1 MKPKSMKEK
10 LRGTMMNILRIKM
23 IDAGNLLKELDDAL
37 DKVVAKKEPESFL
50 RPSTLKIEEYQKS
63 IRQIQAQFI
72 DAPQFNE
79 TSAYPQFLSCGL
91 LQVRGKNGANMEF
104 LLPKVYPFPPKS
116 LYIEHEKDGQFLREM
131 LMRLLSSVPLVQ
143 LEVILI
149 DALSLGGIF
158 NLARRLLNKDNDFIY
173 QQRILTESK
182 EIEEA
187 LKHLYE
193 YLKVNLQE
201 KLAGFRDFVHYN
213 ENEKDPLPLKALF
226 LSGVDALS
234 QNALYYLE
242 KIMRFGSKNGVLSFV
257 NLESEKNNQSA
268 EDLKRYA
275 EFFKDRTSFECLK
288 YLSVEVIN
296 DQGIKSQHMKDF
308 ADKIKAYYKQ
318 KKEVKRELKDLQRDK
333 EFWTKSSQHE
343 VVVPVGWDINHKEV
357 CFEIGE
363 VQNHTLICGRS
374 GSGKSNFLHVL
385 IQNLAFY
392 YDPDE
397 VQLFLLDYK
406 EGVEFNAYTDPNILE
421 HARLVSVAS
430 SVGFG
435 VSFLSWL
442 CDEIKKRSELFKQ
455 FNVKDLSDYRKHEK
469 MPRLIVVI
477 DEFQVL
483 FSDNSTKGKEG
494 VERSLNTLLKK
505 GRSYGV
511 HLVLATQT
519 MRGGEIDSS
528 IKAQIANRIALPM
541 DADDSTK
548 ILDDDVACEL
558 VRPEGIFNNN
568 GGHKKYHTKMSI
580 PKAPDDFKS
589 FLTKIHAE
597 FNQRNLAPIDRKI
610 YNGET
615 PLKMP
620 NTLKANEMR
629 LYLGKKVDYEQKD
642 LIVEFEN
649 NELHLLVVSQDLNA
663 RIALMKLLFQNIKSA
678 NKELVFYN
686 KEKRLIRSFDVQK
699 EYGIT
704 PIENALNALDA
715 TTNRPNSALVI
726 DNLNEAKELHDKV
739 GAEKLRSFLEKAT
752 DNEQYCVIF
761 AHDYKQIKT
770 NYHLDKLKELLNHH
784 FKQCLA
790 FRCNGENLNALQS
803 GLPSPSEH
811 NALFIELSKD
821 SRTEFRPFSLQ
832 D

>member
-1 MKPKSMKEK
+1 
-10 LRGTMMNILRIKM
+10 M

-50 RPSTLKIEEYQKS
+50 KPSTLKIEEYQKS
-63 IRQIQAQFI
+63 IRQIQAQFT

-79 TSAYPQFLSCGL
+79 EGAYPQFLSCGL
-91 LQVRGKNGANMEF
+91 LHVRGKNGANMEF
-104 LLPKVYPFPPKS
+104 LLPKVYSFSPKS

-131 LMRLLSSVPLVQ
+131 LMRLLSSAPLVQ
-143 LEVILI
+143 LEVILV

-158 NLARRLLNKDNDFIY
+158 NLARRLLDKDNDFIY
-173 QQRILTESK
+173 QKRILTESK
-182 EIEEA
+182 EIKEA

-213 ENEKDPLPLKALF
+213 EEATDRLPLKALF

-234 QNALYYLE
+234 KDAFYYLE

-257 NLESEKNNQSA
+257 NLESEKNNKSA
-268 EDLKRYA
+268 EDLKKHA
-275 EFFKDRTSFECLK
+275 EFFKDTTSFERFK

-296 DQGIKSQHMKDF
+296 DQGIKSQHMQDF

-318 KKEVKRELKDLQRDK
+318 KKEVKRELKDLQKDK
-333 EFWTKSSQHE
+333 EFWTKSSQYE
-343 VVVPVGWDINHKEV
+343 VSVPVGWDINHKEV
-357 CFEIGE
+357 CFEIGNE
-363 VQNHTLICGRS
+363 QNHTLICDHS

-392 YDPDE
+392 YAPNE

-406 EGVEFNAYTDPNILE
+406 EGVEFNAYVADTPLE

-430 SVGFG
+430 SISYGIT
-435 VSFLSWL
+435 FLKWL
-442 CDEIKKRSELFKQ
+442 CDEMQKRAELFKR
-455 FNVKDLSDYRKHEK
+455 FNVKDLNDYRKHEK

-483 FSDNSTKGKEG
+483 FSDKKRKGE
-494 VERSLNTLLKK
+494 VEWYLNALLKK

-519 MRGGEIDSS
+519 MRGPDIDSS
-528 IKAQIANRIALPM
+528 FKAQIANRIALPM
-541 DADDSTK
+541 DAEDSSSVLGDDA
-548 ILDDDVACEL
+548 ACEL

-568 GGHKKYHTKMSI
+568 GGNRKYHTKMSI

-629 LYLGKKVDYEQKD
+629 LHLGKKVDYEQKD
-642 LIVEFEN
+642 LIVEFES
-649 NELHLLVVSQDLNA
+649 NESHLLVVSQDLNA

-678 NKELVFYN
+678 NKELVFCN
-686 KEKRLIRSFDVQK
+686 KEKRLIRSFDAQK

-704 PIENALNALDA
+704 PVENILSVLDTA
-715 TTNRPNSALVI
+715 MNPNSALVI

-739 GAEKLRSFLEKAT
+739 GAEKLKSFLEKAT
-752 DNEQYCVIF
+752 DNEQYCIIF
-761 AHDYKQIKT
+761 VHDFKQIKT
-770 NYHLDKLKELLNHH
+770 NYHFDKLRELLSNH
-784 FKQCLA
+784 FKQRLA

-803 GLPSPSEH
+803 GLSSPSKL
-811 NALFIELSKD
+811 NALFVELSKD

>member
-1 MKPKSMKEK
+1 
-10 LRGTMMNILRIKM
+10 M

-50 RPSTLKIEEYQKS
+50 RPLTLKIEDYQKS
-63 IRQIQAQFI
+63 IRQIQAQFT

-79 TSAYPQFLSCGL
+79 TTTYPKFLSCGL
-91 LQVRGKNGANMEF
+91 LHVKGKNGANMEF

-131 LMRLLSSVPLVQ
+131 LMRLLSSTPLVQ
-143 LEVILI
+143 LEIVLV

-158 NLARRLLNKDNDFIY
+158 NLARRLLDKDNDFIY

-201 KLAGFRDFVHYN
+201 KLAGFRDFAHYN
-213 ENEKDPLPLKALF
+213 EEKEDRLPLKALF

-234 QNALYYLE
+234 KDVLYYLE

-268 EDLKRYA
+268 EDLKKHA
-275 EFFKDRTSFECLK
+275 ESFKDTTSFERFK

-296 DQGIKSQHMKDF
+296 DHGIQSQHMQDF
-308 ADKIKAYYKQ
+308 ADKIKAYYE
-318 KKEVKRELKDLQRDK
+318 KKKVVKSELKALQKDEK
-333 EFWTKSSQHE
+333 FWTESSQYE

-357 CFEIGE
+357 CFKIGKE
-363 VQNHTLICGRS
+363 QNHTLICDHS

-392 YDPDE
+392 YAPNE

-406 EGVEFNAYTDPNILE
+406 ERVEFNAYTDPVLE

-430 SVGFG
+430 SVGYG
-435 VSFLSWL
+435 MSFLSWL
-442 CDEIKKRSELFKQ
+442 CKEMQERAELFKQ
-455 FNVKDLSDYRKHEK
+455 FNVKDLSDYRKHGE

-483 FSDNSTKGKEG
+483 FSDNKSTKAVEG
-494 VERSLNTLLKK
+494 HLNTLLKK

-511 HLVLATQT
+511 HLVLVTQT
-519 MRGGEIDSS
+519 MRGTDINPSF
-528 IKAQIANRIALPM
+528 KAQIANRIALPM
-541 DADDSTK
+541 DAEDSSSVLGDDA
-548 ILDDDVACEL
+548 ACEL

-568 GGHKKYHTKMSI
+568 GGNRKYHTKMSI

-589 FLTKIHAE
+589 FLTRIHNE

-615 PLKMP
+615 ALKMP

-629 LYLGKKVDYEQKD
+629 LHLGKKVDYEQKD

-649 NELHLLVVSQDLNA
+649 NESHLLVVSQDLNA
-663 RIALMKLLFQNIKSA
+663 RIALMKLLFQNVKSA
-678 NKELVFYN
+678 NKELVFCN
-686 KEKRLIRSFDVQK
+686 KEKRLIRFFDVQK

-704 PIENALNALDA
+704 PVENILSVLDTA
-715 TTNRPNSALVI
+715 MNPNSTLVI
-726 DNLNEAKELHDKV
+726 DNLNEAKEWHDKV
-739 GAEKLRSFLEKAT
+739 GAEKLKSFLEKAT

-770 NYHLDKLKELLNHH
+770 NYHFDKLRELLSNH

-790 FRCNGENLNALQS
+790 FRCNGDNLNAIKS
-803 GLPSPSEH
+803 DLPPPSKP
-811 NALFIELSKD
+811 NALLIALSKD
-821 SRTEFRPFSLQ
+821 SHTEFRPFSL
-832 D
+832 

>member
-1 MKPKSMKEK
+1 
-10 LRGTMMNILRIKM
+10 M
-23 IDAGNLLKELDDAL
+23 IDVNGLLKELDDAL
-37 DKVVAKKEPESFL
+37 DKVITQKEPESFL
-50 RPSTLKIEEYQKS
+50 KPIVSPIEDYQKS
-63 IRQIQAQFI
+63 VRQIQAQFT

-79 TSAYPQFLSCGL
+79 TTTYPKFLSCGL
-91 LQVRGKNGANMEF
+91 LEIKGKNGANMEF

-131 LMRLLSSVPLVQ
+131 LMRLLSSAPLVQ
-143 LEVILI
+143 LEVILV

-201 KLAGFRDFVHYN
+201 KLAGFRDFAHYN

-308 ADKIKAYYKQ
+308 ADKIKAYYE
-318 KKEVKRELKDLQRDK
+318 KKKVVKSELKALQKDE
-333 EFWTKSSQHE
+333 EFWTKSSQSK
-343 VVVPVGWDINHKEV
+343 VSVPVGWDINHKEV

-363 VQNHTLICGRS
+363 AQNHTLICGRS

-392 YDPDE
+392 YAPDE

-406 EGVEFNAYTDPNILE
+406 EGVEFNAYTDPILE

-430 SVGFG
+430 SVCFG
-435 VSFLSWL
+435 MSFLSWL
-442 CDEIKKRSELFKQ
+442 CDEIKKRAELFKQ
-455 FNVKDLSDYRKHEK
+455 FKVKDLSDYRKHEK

-483 FSDNSTKGKEG
+483 FSDNSTKGKES

-541 DADDSTK
+541 DADDSNS
-548 ILDDDVACEL
+548 ILSDDVACEL

-568 GGHKKYHTKMSI
+568 GGHQKFHTKMSI

-597 FNQRNLAPIDRKI
+597 FNQRNLAPIERKI

-615 PLKMP
+615 ALKMP

-629 LYLGKKVDYEQKD
+629 LHLGKEADYEQKD
-642 LIVEFEN
+642 LIVGFESS
-649 NELHLLVVSQDLNA
+649 ESHLLVVSQDLSA
-663 RIALMKLLFQNIKSA
+663 RIALMKLFAQNFKTA
-678 NKELVFYN
+678 NKELLFYN
-686 KEKRLIRSFDVQK
+686 AEKRLVRELDELK
-699 EYGIT
+699 KHHIT
-704 PIENALNALDA
+704 PMQGPLGSVLDTA
-715 TTNRPNSALVI
+715 MNPNSALVI
-726 DNLNEAKELHDKV
+726 DNLNEAKELHDKIGV
-739 GAEKLRSFLEKAT
+739 EKLKSFLEKAI
-752 DNEQYCVIF
+752 DNEQYCIIF

-770 NYHLDKLKELLNHH
+770 NYHFDKLRELLNNH

-790 FRCNGENLNALQS
+790 FKCNEENLNALKS
-803 GLPSPSEH
+803 NLPPPSVLNNL
-811 NALFIELSKD
+811 NALFVELSKD
-821 SRTEFRPFSLQ
+821 SVTEFRSSSL
-832 D
+832 

>member
-1 MKPKSMKEK
+1 M
-10 LRGTMMNILRIKM
+10 T
-23 IDAGNLLKELDDAL
+23 DAGNLLKELDDAL

-50 RPSTLKIEEYQKS
+50 KPSTLKIEEYQKN
-63 IRQIQAQFI
+63 IRQVQAQFT
-72 DAPQFNE
+72 DALKFNE
-79 TSAYPQFLSCGL
+79 TTTYPKFLSCGL
-91 LQVRGKNGANMEF
+91 LHVRGKNGANMEF
-104 LLPKVYPFPPKS
+104 LLPKIYPFPPKS

-131 LMRLLSSVPLVQ
+131 LMRLLSSAPLVQ
-143 LEVILI
+143 LEVVLV

-158 NLARRLLNKDNDFIY
+158 NLARRLLDKNNDFIY

-201 KLAGFRDFVHYN
+201 KLAGYRDFAHYN
-213 ENEKDPLPLKALF
+213 EDATDPLPLKALF

-275 EFFKDRTSFECLK
+275 EFFRDTTSFERLK

-296 DQGIKSQHMKDF
+296 DQGIKSQHMQDF
-308 ADKIKAYYKQ
+308 ADKIKAYYE
-318 KKEVKRELKDLQRDK
+318 KKKAVKRELKDLQKDK
-333 EFWTKSSQHE
+333 EFWTKSSQYE
-343 VVVPVGWDINHKEV
+343 VSVPVGWDINHKEV
-357 CFEIGE
+357 CFEIGKE
-363 VQNHTLICGRS
+363 QNHTLICDHS

-392 YDPDE
+392 YAPDE

-406 EGVEFNAYTDPNILE
+406 EGVEFNAYTDPILE

-430 SVGFG
+430 SVLYGIT
-435 VSFLSWL
+435 FLKWL
-442 CDEIKKRSELFKQ
+442 CDEMTKRSELFKQ
-455 FNVKDLSDYRKHEK
+455 FKVKDLSDYRKHDK
-469 MPRLIVVI
+469 MPRLIVVV

-483 FSDNSTKGKEG
+483 FSDNKSTKAVEG
-494 VERSLNTLLKK
+494 HLNTLLKK

-511 HLVLATQT
+511 HLILATQT
-519 MRGGEIDSS
+519 MRGGEIDSI

-541 DADDSTK
+541 DADDSAK
-548 ILDDDVACEL
+548 ILDDDVACEIQK
-558 VRPEGIFNNN
+558 PEAIFNNN
-568 GGHKKYHTKMSI
+568 GGHQKYHTKMSI
-580 PKAPDDFKS
+580 PKAPDDFTAFIK
-589 FLTKIHAE
+589 KIHEE
-597 FNQRNLAPIDRKI
+597 FNQRNLTPIDRKI

-615 PLKMP
+615 ALKMP
-620 NTLKANEMR
+620 NILKANEMR
-629 LYLGKKVDYEQKD
+629 LHLGKKVDYEQKD

-649 NELHLLVVSQDLNA
+649 NESHLLVVSQDLNA

-678 NKELVFYN
+678 NKELVFCN
-686 KEKRLIRSFDVQK
+686 KEKRLIRSFDAQK

-726 DNLNEAKELHDKV
+726 DNLNEAKEWHDKV

-761 AHDYKQIKT
+761 AHDYRQIKT

-803 GLPSPSEH
+803 GLPSPSEL

-821 SRTEFRPFSLQ
+821 SVTEFRPFSL
-832 D
+832 

>member
-1 MKPKSMKEK
+1 
-10 LRGTMMNILRIKM
+10 M

-50 RPSTLKIEEYQKS
+50 KPSTLKIEEYQKS
-63 IRQIQAQFI
+63 IRQIQVQFT

-79 TSAYPQFLSCGL
+79 TTTYPQFLSCGL
-91 LQVRGKNGANMEF
+91 LEIKGKNGANMEF

-143 LEVILI
+143 LEVVLV

-158 NLARRLLNKDNDFIY
+158 NLARRLLDKNNDFIY

-201 KLAGFRDFVHYN
+201 KLAGYKDFAHYN

-275 EFFKDRTSFECLK
+275 EFFKDRTSFERLK

-296 DQGIKSQHMKDF
+296 DQGIKSQRMQDF
-308 ADKIKAYYKQ
+308 ADKIKAYYE
-318 KKEVKRELKDLQRDK
+318 KKKAVKRELKDLQRDK
-333 EFWTKSSQHE
+333 EFWTESSQYE
-343 VVVPVGWDINHKEV
+343 VSVPVGWDINHKEV
-357 CFEIGE
+357 CFEIGNA
-363 VQNHTLICGRS
+363 QNHTLICDHS

-392 YDPDE
+392 YVPNE

-406 EGVEFNAYTDPNILE
+406 EGVEFNAYTDPILE

-455 FNVKDLSDYRKHEK
+455 FKVKDLSDYRKHEK

-483 FSDNSTKGKEG
+483 FSGNSTKEKES
-494 VERSLNTLLKK
+494 VDQSLSTLLKK

-528 IKAQIANRIALPM
+528 FKAQIANRIALPM
-541 DADDSTK
+541 DADDSAK
-548 ILDDDVACEL
+548 ILDDDAACEL

-568 GGHKKYHTKMSI
+568 GGHQKYHTKMSI

-597 FNQRNLAPIDRKI
+597 FNQRNLTPIDRKI

-615 PLKMP
+615 ALKIP

-629 LYLGKKVDYEQKD
+629 LHLGKTVDYEQKD
-642 LIVEFEN
+642 LIVEFES
-649 NELHLLVVSQDLNA
+649 NESHLLVVSQDLNA

-678 NKELVFYN
+678 NKELVFCN
-686 KEKRLIRSFDVQK
+686 KEKRLIRSFDAQK

-704 PIENALNALDA
+704 PVENILSVLDTA
-715 TTNRPNSALVI
+715 MNPNSVLMI
-726 DNLNEAKELHDKV
+726 DNLNEAKELHDKIGV
-739 GAEKLRSFLEKAT
+739 EKLRSFLEKAT
-752 DNEQYCVIF
+752 DNEQYCIIF
-761 AHDYKQIKT
+761 AHDYRQIKT
-770 NYHLDKLKELLNHH
+770 NYHFDKLKDLLNNH

-803 GLPSPSEH
+803 GLSSPSNF
-811 NALFIELSKD
+811 NALLIELSKD

-832 D
+832 C

>member
-1 MKPKSMKEK
+1 
-10 LRGTMMNILRIKM
+10 M

-37 DKVVAKKEPESFL
+37 DKVVPKKEPKSFL
-50 RPSTLKIEEYQKS
+50 KPIVSQIEDHQKS
-63 IRQIQAQFI
+63 IRQIQVQFT

-79 TSAYPQFLSCGL
+79 TKDYPHFLSCGL
-91 LQVRGKNGANMEF
+91 LEIKGKNGANVDF
-104 LLPKVYPFPPKS
+104 CLPKVYPFPPKS

-131 LMRLLSSVPLVQ
+131 LMRLLSSAPLVQ
-143 LEVILI
+143 LEVILV

-158 NLARRLLNKDNDFIY
+158 NLARRLLDKNNDFIY

-201 KLAGFRDFVHYN
+201 KLAGFRDFAHYN
-213 ENEKDPLPLKALF
+213 EEKEDRLPLKALF

-257 NLESEKNNQSA
+257 NLESEKNNKSA

-275 EFFKDRTSFECLK
+275 EFFKDTTSFERLK
-288 YLSVEVIN
+288 YLNVEVIN
-296 DQGIKSQHMKDF
+296 DQGIKSQHMQDF

-318 KKEVKRELKDLQRDK
+318 KKEVKRELKDLQKDEK
-333 EFWTKSSQHE
+333 FWTESSQYE
-343 VVVPVGWDINHKEV
+343 VSVPVGWDINHKEV
-357 CFEIGE
+357 CFEIGNA
-363 VQNHTLICGRS
+363 QNHTLICGRS

-392 YDPDE
+392 YAPNE
-397 VQLFLLDYK
+397 IQLFLLDYK
-406 EGVEFNAYTDPNILE
+406 EGVEFNAYTDPILE

-430 SVGFG
+430 SVGYG
-435 VSFLSWL
+435 MSFLSWL
-442 CDEIKKRSELFKQ
+442 CKEMQKRAELFKQ
-455 FNVKDLSDYRKHEK
+455 FKVKDLSDYRKHEK
-469 MPRLIVVI
+469 MARLIVVV

-483 FSDNSTKGKEG
+483 FSDKSKGS

-519 MRGGEIDSS
+519 MRGTDINPSF
-528 IKAQIANRIALPM
+528 KAQIANRIVLPM
-541 DADDSTK
+541 DAEDSSSVLGDDA
-548 ILDDDVACEL
+548 ACEL

-568 GGHKKYHTKMSI
+568 GGHQKYHTKMSI

-589 FLTKIHAE
+589 FLTKIHTE
-597 FNQRNLAPIDRKI
+597 FNQRNLAPIERKI

-615 PLKMP
+615 ALKMP

-629 LYLGKKVDYEQKD
+629 LHLGKEADYEQKD
-642 LIVEFEN
+642 LIVGFES
-649 NELHLLVVSQDLNA
+649 NESHLLVVSQDLNA

-678 NKELVFYN
+678 NKELVFCN

-704 PIENALNALDA
+704 PVENILSVLD
-715 TTNRPNSALVI
+715 TVMNPNSVLMV
-726 DNLNEAKELHDKV
+726 DNLNEAKELHDKIGV
-739 GAEKLRSFLEKAT
+739 EKLRSFLEKAT
-752 DNEQYCVIF
+752 DNEQYCIIF
-761 AHDYKQIKT
+761 AHDYKQIKN
-770 NYHLDKLKELLNHH
+770 NYHLDKLRELLNNH

-790 FRCNGENLNALQS
+790 FRCNEENLNAIKNN
-803 GLPSPSEH
+803 LPPPSALNNL
-811 NALFIELSKD
+811 NALLIELSKD
-821 SRTEFRPFSLQ
+821 SHTEFRPFGL
-832 D
+832 

>member
-1 MKPKSMKEK
+1 
-10 LRGTMMNILRIKM
+10 MMNILRIKM
-23 IDAGNLLKELDDAL
+23 IDVNGLLKELDDAL

-50 RPSTLKIEEYQKS
+50 KPIVSQIEDYQKS
-63 IRQIQAQFI
+63 IRQVQAQFT

-79 TSAYPQFLSCGL
+79 TTTYPQFLSCGL
-91 LQVRGKNGANMEF
+91 LHVSGKNGANMEF

-131 LMRLLSSVPLVQ
+131 LMRLLSSAPLVQ

-158 NLARRLLNKDNDFIY
+158 NLARRLLDKDNDFIY

-201 KLAGFRDFVHYN
+201 KLAGFRDFAHYN
-213 ENEKDPLPLKALF
+213 ENATDPLPLKALF

-234 QNALYYLE
+234 KDALYYLE
-242 KIMRFGSKNGVLSFV
+242 KIMRFGSKNGVLSFI
-257 NLESEKNNQSA
+257 NLESEKNNKSA
-268 EDLKRYA
+268 EDLKKHA
-275 EFFKDRTSFECLK
+275 EFFRDNKSFERLK
-288 YLSVEVIN
+288 YLNVEVIN

-308 ADKIKAYYKQ
+308 ADKIKAYYE
-318 KKEVKRELKDLQRDK
+318 KKKVVKRELKDLQRDK
-333 EFWTKSSQHE
+333 EFWTKSSQYE
-343 VVVPVGWDINHKEV
+343 VSVPVGWDINHKEV
-357 CFEIGE
+357 CFEIGNA
-363 VQNHTLICGRS
+363 QNHTLICGCS

-392 YDPDE
+392 YAPDE

-406 EGVEFNAYTDPNILE
+406 EGVEFNAYVADTPLE

-442 CDEIKKRSELFKQ
+442 CGEMEKRSNLFKQ
-455 FNVKDLSDYRKHEK
+455 FKVKDLSDYRKHDE

-483 FSDNSTKGKEG
+483 FSDNSTKGKG
-494 VERSLNTLLKK
+494 SVDQSLNTLLKK

-519 MRGGEIDSS
+519 MRGTDINPSF
-528 IKAQIANRIALPM
+528 KAQIANRIALPM
-541 DADDSTK
+541 DAEDSDS
-548 ILDDDVACEL
+548 ILGDDVACEL

-568 GGHKKYHTKMSI
+568 GGHQKYHTKMSI
-580 PKAPDDFKS
+580 PKAPDDFTAFIK
-589 FLTKIHAE
+589 KIHGE
-597 FNQRNLAPIDRKI
+597 FNQRNLAPIEHKI

-620 NTLKANEMR
+620 NILKANEMR
-629 LYLGKKVDYEQKD
+629 LHLGKTVDYEQKD
-642 LIVEFEN
+642 LIVEFES
-649 NELHLLVVSQDLNA
+649 NESHLLVVSQDLNA
-663 RIALMKLLFQNIKSA
+663 RIALMKLFAQNFKTA
-678 NKELVFYN
+678 NKELLFYN
-686 KEKRLIRSFDVQK
+686 AEKRLVRELDELK
-699 EYGIT
+699 KHHIT
-704 PIENALNALDA
+704 PMQSPLGSVLDTA
-715 TTNRPNSALVI
+715 MNPNSVLVI

-739 GAEKLRSFLEKAT
+739 GAEKLKSFLEKAI

-761 AHDYKQIKT
+761 AHDFRQIKT
-770 NYHLDKLKELLNHH
+770 NYHFDKLKELLNNH
-784 FKQCLA
+784 FKQCLT
-790 FRCNGENLNALQS
+790 FRCNEENLNAIKNN
-803 GLPSPSEH
+803 LPPPSALNNL
-811 NALFIELSKD
+811 NALLIELSKD
-821 SRTEFRPFSLQ
+821 SRTEFRPFSL
-832 D
+832 

>member
-1 MKPKSMKEK
+1 
-10 LRGTMMNILRIKM
+10 M
-23 IDAGNLLKELDDAL
+23 IDVNILLKELDDAL

-50 RPSTLKIEEYQKS
+50 KPIVSPIEDYQKS
-63 IRQIQAQFI
+63 VRQIQAQFT
-72 DAPQFNE
+72 DAPKFNE
-79 TSAYPQFLSCGL
+79 TSAYPKFLSCGL
-91 LQVRGKNGANMEF
+91 LEIKGKNGANMEF

-131 LMRLLSSVPLVQ
+131 LMRSLSSAPLVQ
-143 LEVILI
+143 LEVILV

-158 NLARRLLNKDNDFIY
+158 NLARRLLDKDNDFIY
-173 QQRILTESK
+173 QKRILTESK

-201 KLAGFRDFVHYN
+201 KLAGFRDFAHYN
-213 ENEKDPLPLKALF
+213 ENATDPLPLKALF

-257 NLESEKNNQSA
+257 NLESEKNNKSA
-268 EDLKRYA
+268 EDLKKHA

-308 ADKIKAYYKQ
+308 ADKIKAYYE
-318 KKEVKRELKDLQRDK
+318 KKKVVKSELKALQKDEK
-333 EFWTKSSQHE
+333 FWTESSQHE
-343 VVVPVGWDINHKEV
+343 VSVPVGWDINHKKV
-357 CFEIGE
+357 CFEIGNA
-363 VQNHTLICGRS
+363 QNHTLICDHS

-392 YDPDE
+392 YAPDE

-406 EGVEFNAYTDPNILE
+406 EGVEFNAYTDPILE

-435 VSFLSWL
+435 MSFLRWL
-442 CDEIKKRSELFKQ
+442 CKEMQERANLFKQ
-455 FNVKDLSDYRKHEK
+455 FKVKDLSDYRKHEK
-469 MPRLIVVI
+469 MPRLIVVV

-483 FSDNSTKGKEG
+483 FGDNKSTKAVEG
-494 VERSLNTLLKK
+494 HLNTLLKK

-519 MRGGEIDSS
+519 MRGGEINPSF
-528 IKAQIANRIALPM
+528 KAQIANRIALPM
-541 DADDSTK
+541 DAEDSSSVLGDDA
-548 ILDDDVACEL
+548 ACEL

-568 GGHKKYHTKMSI
+568 GGNRKYHTKMSI

-615 PLKMP
+615 ALKMP

-629 LYLGKKVDYEQKD
+629 LHLGKTVDYEQKD
-642 LIVEFEN
+642 LIVEFES
-649 NELHLLVVSQDLNA
+649 NESHLLVVSQDLNA

-678 NKELVFYN
+678 NKELVFCN

-704 PIENALNALDA
+704 PVENILSVLDTA
-715 TTNRPNSALVI
+715 MNPNSALVI

-739 GAEKLRSFLEKAT
+739 GAEKLKSFLEKAT
-752 DNEQYCVIF
+752 DNEQYCIIF
-761 AHDYKQIKT
+761 AHDFKQIQA
-770 NYHLDKLKELLNHH
+770 NYNLDKLKELLNNH

-790 FRCNGENLNALQS
+790 FRCNGENLNAIKNN
-803 GLPSPSEH
+803 LPPPSTL
-811 NALFIELSKD
+811 NNLNVLLIELSKD
-821 SRTEFRPFSLQ
+821 NHTEFRPFSL
-832 D
+832 

>member
-1 MKPKSMKEK
+1 MKEK
-10 LRGTMMNILRIKM
+10 PRGAMMNILRIKM

-50 RPSTLKIEEYQKS
+50 KPIISQIEDYQKS
-63 IRQIQAQFI
+63 VRQVQAQFT
-72 DAPQFNE
+72 DAPKFNE
-79 TSAYPQFLSCGL
+79 EGAYPQFLSCGL
-91 LQVRGKNGANMEF
+91 LEIKGKNGANMEF

-131 LMRLLSSVPLVQ
+131 LMRLLSSAPLVQ
-143 LEVILI
+143 LEIVLV

-158 NLARRLLNKDNDFIY
+158 NLARRLLDKDNDFIY
-173 QQRILTESK
+173 QKRILTESK

-201 KLAGFRDFVHYN
+201 KLAGYKDFVHYN
-213 ENEKDPLPLKALF
+213 EDATDRLPLKALF

-234 QNALYYLE
+234 QNALYYFE

-257 NLESEKNNQSA
+257 NLESEKNNKSA

-275 EFFKDRTSFECLK
+275 EFFRDNKSFERFK
-288 YLSVEVIN
+288 YLNVEIVN
-296 DQGIKSQHMKDF
+296 DHGIQSQHMQDF

-333 EFWTKSSQHE
+333 EFWTESSQYE
-343 VVVPVGWDINHKEV
+343 VSVPVGWDINHKEV
-357 CFEIGE
+357 CFEIGNE
-363 VQNHTLICGRS
+363 QNHTLICGRS

-392 YDPDE
+392 YAPDE

-406 EGVEFNAYTDPNILE
+406 EGVEFNAYTDPILE

-435 VSFLSWL
+435 MSFLSWL
-442 CDEIKKRSELFKQ
+442 CKEMQKRAELFKQ
-455 FNVKDLSDYRKHEK
+455 FNVKDLSDYRKHGE
-469 MPRLIVVI
+469 MPRLIVVV

-483 FSDNSTKGKEG
+483 FSDNKSTKAVEG
-494 VERSLNTLLKK
+494 HLNTLLKK

-528 IKAQIANRIALPM
+528 FKAQIANRIALPM
-541 DADDSTK
+541 DAEDSSSVLGDDA
-548 ILDDDVACEL
+548 ACEIQK
-558 VRPEGIFNNN
+558 PKAIFNNN
-568 GGHKKYHTKMSI
+568 GGHQKYHTKMSI

-629 LYLGKKVDYEQKD
+629 LHLGKKVDYEQKD
-642 LIVEFEN
+642 LIVEFES
-649 NELHLLVVSQDLNA
+649 NESHLLVVSQDLNA
-663 RIALMKLLFQNIKSA
+663 RIALMKA
-678 NKELVFYN
+678 NKELLFYN
-686 KEKRLIRSFDVQK
+686 AEKRLVRELDELK
-699 EYGIT
+699 KHHIT
-704 PIENALNALDA
+704 PMQGPLGSVLDTA
-715 TTNRPNSALVI
+715 ISPNSVLMV
-726 DNLNEAKELHDKV
+726 DNLNEAKELHDKIGV
-739 GAEKLRSFLEKAT
+739 EKLRSFLEKAT

-761 AHDYKQIKT
+761 AHDFRQIKS
-770 NYHLDKLKELLNHH
+770 NYHFDKLKELLNNH
-784 FKQCLA
+784 FRQRLA
-790 FRCNGENLNALQS
+790 FKCNGENLSALKSEQKLHELNARLI
-803 GLPSPSEH
+803 
-811 NALFIELSKD
+811 NTSKD
-821 SRTEFRPFSLQ
+821 SYTEFRPFSL
-832 D
+832 

>member
-1 MKPKSMKEK
+1 
-10 LRGTMMNILRIKM
+10 M
-23 IDAGNLLKELDDAL
+23 IDVNGLLKELDDAL
-37 DKVVAKKEPESFL
+37 DKVVPKKEPESFL
-50 RPSTLKIEEYQKS
+50 KPIVSPIEDYQKS
-63 IRQIQAQFI
+63 IRQVQAQFT

-79 TSAYPQFLSCGL
+79 EGAYPQFLSCGL
-91 LQVRGKNGANMEF
+91 LEIKGKNGTNMDF
-104 LLPKVYPFPPKS
+104 CLPKVYPFPPKS
-116 LYIEHEKDGQFLREM
+116 LYIDHEKDGQFLREM
-131 LMRLLSSVPLVQ
+131 LMRLLSSAPLVQ
-143 LEVILI
+143 LEVILV

-158 NLARRLLNKDNDFIY
+158 NLARRLLDKNNDFIY

-201 KLAGFRDFVHYN
+201 KLAGYKDFAYYN
-213 ENEKDPLPLKALF
+213 EKEKDRLPLKALF

-234 QNALYYLE
+234 KDALYYLE

-268 EDLKRYA
+268 EDLKKHA
-275 EFFKDRTSFECLK
+275 EFFRDTTSFERLK
-288 YLSVEVIN
+288 YLNVEIIN
-296 DQGIKSQHMKDF
+296 DQGIKSQHMQDF

-333 EFWTKSSQHE
+333 EFWTESSQFK
-343 VVVPVGWDINHKEV
+343 VSVPVGWDINHKEV
-357 CFEIGE
+357 CFEIGNE
-363 VQNHTLICGRS
+363 QNHTLICDHS

-392 YDPDE
+392 YDSDE

-406 EGVEFNAYTDPNILE
+406 EGVEFNAYTDPILE

-430 SVGFG
+430 SVSYGIT
-435 VSFLSWL
+435 FLKWL
-442 CDEIKKRSELFKQ
+442 CDEMQKRADRFKQ

-483 FSDNSTKGKEG
+483 FSDNKSTKAVEG
-494 VERSLNTLLKK
+494 HLNTLLKK

-519 MRGGEIDSS
+519 MHGTDINPSF
-528 IKAQIANRIALPM
+528 KAQIANRIALPM
-541 DADDSTK
+541 DAEDSSSV
-548 ILDDDVACEL
+548 LGDDVACEL

-568 GGHKKYHTKMSI
+568 GGHQKYHTKMSI

-620 NTLKANEMR
+620 NILKANEMR
-629 LYLGKKVDYEQKD
+629 LHLGKKVDYEQKD
-642 LIVEFEN
+642 LIVEFES
-649 NELHLLVVSQDLNA
+649 NESHLLVVSQDLNA
-663 RIALMKLLFQNIKSA
+663 RIALMKLFAQNFKTA
-678 NKELVFYN
+678 NKELLFYN
-686 KEKRLIRSFDVQK
+686 AEKRLVRELDELK
-699 EYGIT
+699 KHHIT
-704 PIENALNALDA
+704 PMQGPLGSVLDTA
-715 TTNRPNSALVI
+715 ISPNSVLMV

-739 GAEKLRSFLEKAT
+739 GAEKLKSFLEKAT

-761 AHDYKQIKT
+761 AHDYRQIKN
-770 NYHLDKLKELLNHH
+770 NYHLDKLKDLLNNH

-803 GLPSPSEH
+803 GLPSPSKL
-811 NALFIELSKD
+811 NALLIELSKD
-821 SRTEFRPFSLQ
+821 SRTEFRPFSL
-832 D
+832 

>member
-1 MKPKSMKEK
+1 
-10 LRGTMMNILRIKM
+10 MNILRIKM

-50 RPSTLKIEEYQKS
+50 KPIVSQIEDYQKS
-63 IRQIQAQFI
+63 IRQVQAQFT

-79 TSAYPQFLSCGL
+79 EGAYPKFLSCGL
-91 LQVRGKNGANMEF
+91 LEIKGKNGANMEF

-131 LMRLLSSVPLVQ
+131 LMRLLSSAPLVQ
-143 LEVILI
+143 LEIILV

-158 NLARRLLNKDNDFIY
+158 NLARRLLDKDNDFIY

-201 KLAGFRDFVHYN
+201 KLAGFRDFAHYN
-213 ENEKDPLPLKALF
+213 EKEKDRLPLKALF

-257 NLESEKNNQSA
+257 NLESEKNNKSA

-275 EFFKDRTSFECLK
+275 EFFKDRTSFERLK
-288 YLSVEVIN
+288 YLNVEVIN
-296 DQGIKSQHMKDF
+296 DQGIQSQHMKDF
-308 ADKIKAYYKQ
+308 ADKIKAYYE
-318 KKEVKRELKDLQRDK
+318 KKKVVKSELKTLQKDEK
-333 EFWTKSSQHE
+333 FWTESSQSK
-343 VVVPVGWDINHKEV
+343 VSVPVGWDINHKEV
-357 CFEIGE
+357 CFEIGNE
-363 VQNHTLICGRS
+363 QNHTLICDHS

-392 YDPDE
+392 YAPNE

-406 EGVEFNAYTDPNILE
+406 EGVEFNAYTDPILE

-455 FNVKDLSDYRKHEK
+455 FKVKDLSDYRKHEK

-483 FSDNSTKGKEG
+483 FSDKSTQVKGS

-519 MRGGEIDSS
+519 MRGTDINPSF
-528 IKAQIANRIALPM
+528 KAQIANRIALPM
-541 DADDSTK
+541 DAEDSSSVLGDDA
-548 ILDDDVACEL
+548 ACEL

-568 GGHKKYHTKMSI
+568 GGHQKYHTKMSI
-580 PKAPDDFKS
+580 PKAPDNFTS

-597 FNQRNLAPIDRKI
+597 FNQRNLASIDCKI

-620 NTLKANEMR
+620 NILKANEMR
-629 LYLGKKVDYEQKD
+629 LHLGKEADYEQKD
-642 LIVEFEN
+642 LIVGFES
-649 NELHLLVVSQDLNA
+649 NESHLLVVSQDLNA
-663 RIALMKLLFQNIKSA
+663 RIALMKLLFQNVKSA
-678 NKELVFYN
+678 NKELVFCN
-686 KEKRLIRSFDVQK
+686 KEKRLIRSFDAQK

-704 PIENALNALDA
+704 PVENILSVLDTA
-715 TTNRPNSALVI
+715 ISPNSTLVI

-739 GAEKLRSFLEKAT
+739 GAEKLKSFLEKAI
-752 DNEQYCVIF
+752 DNEQYCIIF
-761 AHDYKQIKT
+761 AHDYRQIKT
-770 NYHLDKLKELLNHH
+770 NYHLDKLKELLSNH

-790 FRCNGENLNALQS
+790 FRCNGENLNAIQS
-803 GLPSPSEH
+803 DLPSPSKL

-821 SRTEFRPFSLQ
+821 SVTEFRPFNLQ

>member
-1 MKPKSMKEK
+1 
-10 LRGTMMNILRIKM
+10 MMNILRIKM
-23 IDAGNLLKELDDAL
+23 IEISEWLQKLDDAL

-50 RPSTLKIEEYQKS
+50 KSIVSRIEDYQKS
-63 IRQIQAQFI
+63 IRQVQVQFT

-79 TSAYPQFLSCGL
+79 AHTYPKFLSCGL
-91 LQVRGKNGANMEF
+91 LEVKGKNGTDMEF

-131 LMRLLSSVPLVQ
+131 LMRLLSSAPLVQ

-149 DALSLGGIF
+149 DVLSLGGIF
-158 NLARRLLNKDNDFIY
+158 NLARRLLDKDNDFIY
-173 QQRILTESK
+173 QKRILTESK

-201 KLAGFRDFVHYN
+201 KLAGFRDFAHYN
-213 ENEKDPLPLKALF
+213 EEKEDRLPLKTLF

-234 QNALYYLE
+234 KDALYYLE

-268 EDLKRYA
+268 EDLKKHA
-275 EFFKDRTSFECLK
+275 EFFKDTTSFERLK
-288 YLSVEVIN
+288 YLNVEVIN

-308 ADKIKAYYKQ
+308 ADRIKAYYKQ

-333 EFWTKSSQHE
+333 EFWTESSQHE

-357 CFEIGE
+357 CFEIGNE
-363 VQNHTLICGRS
+363 QNHTLICDHS

-392 YDPDE
+392 YAPNE

-406 EGVEFNAYTDPNILE
+406 EGVEFNAYVADPPLE

-430 SVGFG
+430 SVSCGIT
-435 VSFLSWL
+435 FLKWL
-442 CDEIKKRSELFKQ
+442 CDEMQKRAELFKQ

-483 FSDNSTKGKEG
+483 FSDNKSTKAVEG
-494 VERSLNTLLKK
+494 HLNTLLKK

-519 MRGGEIDSS
+519 MHGTDINPSF
-528 IKAQIANRIALPM
+528 KAQIANRIALPM
-541 DADDSTK
+541 DAEDSSSVLGDDA
-548 ILDDDVACEL
+548 ACEL

-568 GGHKKYHTKMSI
+568 GGNRKYHTKMSI

-597 FNQRNLAPIDRKI
+597 FNQRNLTPIDRKI

-615 PLKMP
+615 ALKMP

-629 LYLGKKVDYEQKD
+629 LHLGKTVDYEQKD
-642 LIVEFEN
+642 LIVEFES
-649 NELHLLVVSQDLNA
+649 NESHLLVVSQDLNA
-663 RIALMKLLFQNIKSA
+663 RIALMKLLFQNIKST
-678 NKELVFYN
+678 NKELVFCN
-686 KEKRLIRSFDVQK
+686 KEKRLIRSFDAQK

-704 PIENALNALDA
+704 PVENVLSVLNTAM
-715 TTNRPNSALVI
+715 NPNSALVI

-739 GAEKLRSFLEKAT
+739 GAEKLKSFLEKAI

-761 AHDYKQIKT
+761 AHDFRQIKT
-770 NYHLDKLKELLNHH
+770 NYHFDKLKDLLNNH

-790 FRCNGENLNALQS
+790 FRCNGENLSAIKS
-803 GLPSPSEH
+803 DLPSPSRL
-811 NALFIELSKD
+811 NALLIGLSKD
-821 SRTEFRPFSLQ
+821 SVTEFRPFSLQ

>member
-1 MKPKSMKEK
+1 
-10 LRGTMMNILRIKM
+10 M

-50 RPSTLKIEEYQKS
+50 KPIISPIEDYQKS
-63 IRQIQAQFI
+63 IRQIQAQFT

-79 TSAYPQFLSCGL
+79 EGAYPQFLSCGL
-91 LQVRGKNGANMEF
+91 LQVRGKNGTNMEF

-131 LMRLLSSVPLVQ
+131 LMRLLSSAPLVQ
-143 LEVILI
+143 LEVILV

-158 NLARRLLNKDNDFIY
+158 GLARKLLKKDDKDDKNNDFIY

-201 KLAGFRDFVHYN
+201 KLAGFRDFAHYN
-213 ENEKDPLPLKALF
+213 EEAKDRLPLKALF

-234 QNALYYLE
+234 QNMLYYLE

-257 NLESEKNNQSA
+257 NLESEKNNKSA
-268 EDLKRYA
+268 EDLKKHA
-275 EFFKDRTSFECLK
+275 EFFRDTTSFERLK

-296 DQGIKSQHMKDF
+296 DQGIKSQHMQDF

-318 KKEVKRELKDLQRDK
+318 KKEVKRELKDLQKDEK
-333 EFWTKSSQHE
+333 FWTESSQYE
-343 VVVPVGWDINHKEV
+343 VSVPVGWDINHTEV
-357 CFEIGE
+357 CFKIGKE
-363 VQNHTLICGRS
+363 QNHTLICDHS

-392 YDPDE
+392 YVPNE

-406 EGVEFNAYTDPNILE
+406 EGVEFNAYTDPILE

-430 SVGFG
+430 SVGYG
-435 VSFLSWL
+435 MSFLSWL
-442 CDEIKKRSELFKQ
+442 CDEIKKRAELFKQ
-455 FNVKDLSDYRKHEK
+455 FNVKDLSDYRKHDE

-483 FSDNSTKGKEG
+483 FSDNSTKGKES

-511 HLVLATQT
+511 HLILATQT
-519 MRGGEIDSS
+519 MRGAEIDSS
-528 IKAQIANRIALPM
+528 FKAQIANRIALPM
-541 DADDSTK
+541 DAEDSTK
-548 ILDDDVACEL
+548 ILDDDAACEIQK
-558 VRPEGIFNNN
+558 PEGIFNNN
-568 GGHKKYHTKMSI
+568 GGNRKYHTKMSI

-620 NTLKANEMR
+620 NILKANEMR
-629 LYLGKKVDYEQKD
+629 LHLGKKVDYEQKD

-649 NELHLLVVSQDLNA
+649 NESHLLVVSQDLNA
-663 RIALMKLLFQNIKSA
+663 RIALMKLFAQNFKTA
-678 NKELVFYN
+678 NKELLFYN
-686 KEKRLIRSFDVQK
+686 AEKRLVRELDELK
-699 EYGIT
+699 KHHIT
-704 PIENALNALDA
+704 PMQGPLGSVLDTA
-715 TTNRPNSALVI
+715 MNPNSVLMVE
-726 DNLNEAKELHDKV
+726 NLNEAKELHDKV
-739 GAEKLRSFLEKAT
+739 GVEKLKSFLEKVT
-752 DNEQYCVIF
+752 DNEQYCIIF
-761 AHDYKQIKT
+761 AHDYRQIKT
-770 NYHLDKLKELLNHH
+770 NYHFDKLKDLLNNH

-790 FRCNGENLNALQS
+790 FRCNEENLNTLQS
-803 GLPSPSEH
+803 GLSSPSKL
-811 NALFIELSKD
+811 NALLIELSKD
-821 SRTEFRPFSLQ
+821 SRTEFRPFSL
-832 D
+832 

>member
-1 MKPKSMKEK
+1 
-10 LRGTMMNILRIKM
+10 M

-37 DKVVAKKEPESFL
+37 NKVVAKKEPESFL
-50 RPSTLKIEEYQKS
+50 KPIVSPIEDYQKS
-63 IRQIQAQFI
+63 VRQIQAQFT

-79 TSAYPQFLSCGL
+79 EGAYPKFLSCGL
-91 LQVRGKNGANMEF
+91 LEIKGKNGANMDF
-104 LLPKVYPFPPKS
+104 CLPKVYPFPPKS

-131 LMRLLSSVPLVQ
+131 LMRLLSSTPLVQ

-158 NLARRLLNKDNDFIY
+158 NLARRLLDKNNDFIY

-201 KLAGFRDFVHYN
+201 KLAGYKDFAHYN
-213 ENEKDPLPLKALF
+213 EENKDRLPLKALF

-234 QNALYYLE
+234 KDVLYYLE

-257 NLESEKNNQSA
+257 NLESERNNKSA

-275 EFFKDRTSFECLK
+275 EFFKDRTSFERLK

-296 DQGIKSQHMKDF
+296 DQGIKSQHMQDF
-308 ADKIKAYYKQ
+308 ATKIKAYYE
-318 KKEVKRELKDLQRDK
+318 KKKAVKRELKDLQKDEK
-333 EFWTKSSQHE
+333 FWTESSQFK
-343 VVVPVGWDINHKEV
+343 VSVPVGWDINHKEV
-357 CFEIGE
+357 CFEIGN
-363 VQNHTLICGRS
+363 VQNHTLICDHS

-392 YDPDE
+392 YNPDE
-397 VQLFLLDYK
+397 VKLFLLDYK
-406 EGVEFNAYTDPNILE
+406 EGVEFNAYTDPILE

-430 SVGFG
+430 SVGYG
-435 VSFLSWL
+435 MSFLSWL
-442 CDEIKKRSELFKQ
+442 CKEMQKRAELFKQ
-455 FNVKDLSDYRKHEK
+455 FKVKDLSDYRKHEK

-483 FSDNSTKGKEG
+483 FSDKSKES

-511 HLVLATQT
+511 HLILATQT
-519 MRGGEIDSS
+519 MRGADINRS
-528 IKAQIANRIALPM
+528 IMAQIANRIALPM

-548 ILDDDVACEL
+548 ILDDDAACEL

-568 GGHKKYHTKMSI
+568 GGHQEYHTKMSI

-615 PLKMP
+615 ALKMP

-629 LYLGKKVDYEQKD
+629 LHLGKKVDYEQKD

-649 NELHLLVVSQDLNA
+649 NESHLLVVSQDLNA
-663 RIALMKLLFQNIKSA
+663 RIALMKLFAQNFKTA
-678 NKELVFYN
+678 NKELLFYN
-686 KEKRLIRSFDVQK
+686 AEKRLVRELDELK
-699 EYGIT
+699 KHHIT
-704 PIENALNALDA
+704 PMQGPLGSVLDTA
-715 TTNRPNSALVI
+715 MNPNSALVI
-726 DNLNEAKELHDKV
+726 DNLNEAKELHDKIGV
-739 GAEKLRSFLEKAT
+739 EKLRSFLEKAT
-752 DNEQYCVIF
+752 DNEQYCIIF
-761 AHDYKQIKT
+761 VHDFKQIQA
-770 NYHLDKLKELLNHH
+770 NYDSVKLKELLNNH
-784 FKQCLA
+784 FKQRLV
-790 FRCNGENLNALQS
+790 FKCNGENLSAIRKDLPLLTNKLNAL
-803 GLPSPSEH
+803 L
-811 NALFIELSKD
+811 IELSKD
-821 SRTEFRPFSLQ
+821 SVTEFRPFSL
-832 D
+832 

>member
-1 MKPKSMKEK
+1 
-10 LRGTMMNILRIKM
+10 M

-50 RPSTLKIEEYQKS
+50 KPIVSQIENYQKS
-63 IRQIQAQFI
+63 IRQVQVQFT
-72 DAPQFNE
+72 DVPKFNE
-79 TSAYPQFLSCGL
+79 EGTYPQFLSCGL

-131 LMRLLSSVPLVQ
+131 LMRLLSSTPLVQ
-143 LEVILI
+143 LEIVLV

-158 NLARRLLNKDNDFIY
+158 NLARRLLDKDNDFIY

-201 KLAGFRDFVHYN
+201 KLAGFRDFAHYN
-213 ENEKDPLPLKALF
+213 EEKEDRLPLKALF

-268 EDLKRYA
+268 EDLKKHA
-275 EFFKDRTSFECLK
+275 EFFRDTTSFERLK
-288 YLSVEVIN
+288 YLNAEIIN
-296 DQGIKSQHMKDF
+296 DQGIKSQHMQDF

-318 KKEVKRELKDLQRDK
+318 KKEVKRELKDLQKDEK
-333 EFWTKSSQHE
+333 FWTESSQHE
-343 VVVPVGWDINHKEV
+343 VSVPVGWDINHKEV
-357 CFEIGE
+357 CFEIGNE
-363 VQNHTLICGRS
+363 QNHTLICDHS

-406 EGVEFNAYTDPNILE
+406 EGVEFNAYTDPILE

-430 SVGFG
+430 SVSYGIT
-435 VSFLSWL
+435 FLKWL
-442 CDEIKKRSELFKQ
+442 CDEMQKRADRFKR
-455 FNVKDLSDYRKHEK
+455 FNVKDLNDYRKHEK

-483 FSDNSTKGKEG
+483 FSDNKSTKAVEG
-494 VERSLNTLLKK
+494 HLNTLLKK

-541 DADDSTK
+541 DADDSAK

-568 GGHKKYHTKMSI
+568 GGHQKYHTKMSI
-580 PKAPDDFKS
+580 PKAPDDFTAFIK
-589 FLTKIHAE
+589 KIHEE

-620 NTLKANEMR
+620 NILKANEMR
-629 LYLGKKVDYEQKD
+629 LHLGKKVDYEQKD
-642 LIVEFEN
+642 LIVEFES
-649 NELHLLVVSQDLNA
+649 NESHLLVVSQDLNA
-663 RIALMKLLFQNIKSA
+663 RITLIKLLFQNIKSA
-678 NKELVFYN
+678 NKELLFYN
-686 KEKRLIRSFDVQK
+686 AEKRLVRELDELK
-699 EYGIT
+699 KT
-704 PIENALNALDA
+704 PHHAHA
-715 TTNRPNSALVI
+715 RPSR
-726 DNLNEAKELHDKV
+726 E
-739 GAEKLRSFLEKAT
+739 R
-752 DNEQYCVIF
+752 
-761 AHDYKQIKT
+761 
-770 NYHLDKLKELLNHH
+770 
-784 FKQCLA
+784 
-790 FRCNGENLNALQS
+790 FRHRHES
-803 GLPSPSEH
+803 
-811 NALFIELSKD
+811 
-821 SRTEFRPFSLQ
+821 
-832 D
+832 

>member
-1 MKPKSMKEK
+1 
-10 LRGTMMNILRIKM
+10 MNILRIKM

-50 RPSTLKIEEYQKS
+50 KPIISRIEDYQKS
-63 IRQIQAQFI
+63 IRQVQAQFT
-72 DAPQFNE
+72 DAPKFNE
-79 TSAYPQFLSCGL
+79 EGAYPKFLSCGL
-91 LQVRGKNGANMEF
+91 LEIKGKNGANMEF

-131 LMRLLSSVPLVQ
+131 LMHLLSSAPLVQ
-143 LEVILI
+143 LEVILV

-158 NLARRLLNKDNDFIY
+158 NLARRLLHKDNDFIY
-173 QQRILTESK
+173 QRRILTESK

-187 LKHLYE
+187 IKHLYE

-201 KLAGFRDFVHYN
+201 KLAGFRDFAHYN
-213 ENEKDPLPLKALF
+213 EEKEDRLPLKALF
-226 LSGVDALS
+226 LSGVDTLS
-234 QNALYYLE
+234 KDALYYLE

-257 NLESEKNNQSA
+257 NLESEKNNKSA

-275 EFFKDRTSFECLK
+275 EFFRDITSFERLK
-288 YLSVEVIN
+288 YLNVEVIN
-296 DQGIKSQHMKDF
+296 DQGIQSQHMKDF
-308 ADKIKAYYKQ
+308 ADKIKAYYE
-318 KKEVKRELKDLQRDK
+318 KKKAVKRELKDLQKDEK
-333 EFWTKSSQHE
+333 FWTESSQFK
-343 VVVPVGWDINHKEV
+343 VSVPVGWDINHKEV
-357 CFEIGE
+357 CFEIGKA
-363 VQNHTLICGRS
+363 QNHTLICDHS

-392 YDPDE
+392 YAPDE

-406 EGVEFNAYTDPNILE
+406 EGVEFNAYVADPTLE

-430 SVGFG
+430 SVPYGIT
-435 VSFLSWL
+435 FLKWL
-442 CDEIKKRSELFKQ
+442 CDEMQKRADRFKQ
-455 FNVKDLSDYRKHEK
+455 FKVKDLSDYRKHEK
-469 MPRLIVVI
+469 MPRLIVVV

-483 FSDNSTKGKEG
+483 FSDNSTQVKGS

-519 MRGGEIDSS
+519 MRNIGISDS

-541 DADDSTK
+541 DAEDSSK
-548 ILDDDVACEL
+548 ILDNDAACEL

-568 GGHKKYHTKMSI
+568 GGNRKYHTKMSI
-580 PKAPDDFKS
+580 PKAPDDFTAFIK
-589 FLTKIHAE
+589 KIHEE
-597 FNQRNLAPIDRKI
+597 FNQRNLTPIDRKI

-620 NTLKANEMR
+620 NILKANEMR
-629 LYLGKKVDYEQKD
+629 LHLGKKADYEQKD

-649 NELHLLVVSQDLNA
+649 NESHLLVVSQDLNA

-678 NKELVFYN
+678 NKELVFCN
-686 KEKRLIRSFDVQK
+686 KEKRLIRSFDTRK

-704 PIENALNALDA
+704 PVENILSVLDTA
-715 TTNRPNSALVI
+715 MNPNSVLMI

-739 GAEKLRSFLEKAT
+739 GAEKLKSFLEKAI

-761 AHDYKQIKT
+761 AHDFRQIKT
-770 NYHLDKLKELLNHH
+770 NYHLDKLRELLNHH

-790 FRCNGENLNALQS
+790 FKCNGENLNALQS
-803 GLPSPSEH
+803 NLSSPSKL

-821 SRTEFRPFSLQ
+821 SVTEFRPFSLQ

>member
-1 MKPKSMKEK
+1 
-10 LRGTMMNILRIKM
+10 M
-23 IDAGNLLKELDDAL
+23 IDVNGLLKELDDAL

-50 RPSTLKIEEYQKS
+50 KPIVSPIEDYQKS
-63 IRQIQAQFI
+63 VRQIQAQFT
-72 DAPQFNE
+72 DAPKFNE
-79 TSAYPQFLSCGL
+79 TSAYPKFLSCGL
-91 LQVRGKNGANMEF
+91 LEIKGKNGANMEF

-131 LMRLLSSVPLVQ
+131 LMRLLSSAPLVQ
-143 LEVILI
+143 LEVILV

-158 NLARRLLNKDNDFIY
+158 NLARRLLDKDNDFIY
-173 QQRILTESK
+173 QKRILTESK

-201 KLAGFRDFVHYN
+201 KLAGYKDFAHYN
-213 ENEKDPLPLKALF
+213 ENATDRLPLKALF

-257 NLESEKNNQSA
+257 NLESEKNNKSA

-275 EFFKDRTSFECLK
+275 EFFKDTTSFERLK
-288 YLSVEVIN
+288 YLNVEVIN

-308 ADKIKAYYKQ
+308 ADKIKAYYE
-318 KKEVKRELKDLQRDK
+318 KKKVVKSELKALQKDEK
-333 EFWTKSSQHE
+333 FWTESSQHE
-343 VVVPVGWDINHKEV
+343 VSVPVGWDINHKKV
-357 CFEIGE
+357 CFEIGNA
-363 VQNHTLICGRS
+363 QNHTLICDHS

-392 YDPDE
+392 YAPDE

-406 EGVEFNAYTDPNILE
+406 EGVEFNAYTDPILE

-430 SVGFG
+430 SVSYGIT
-435 VSFLSWL
+435 FLKWL
-442 CDEIKKRSELFKQ
+442 CDEMQKRADRFKQ

-483 FSDNSTKGKEG
+483 FSDNKSTKAVEG
-494 VERSLNTLLKK
+494 HLNTLLKK

-519 MRGGEIDSS
+519 MRGGEINPSF
-528 IKAQIANRIALPM
+528 KAQIANRIALPM
-541 DADDSTK
+541 DADDSAK
-548 ILDDDVACEL
+548 ILDDDAACEL

-568 GGHKKYHTKMSI
+568 GGHQKYHTKMSI

-629 LYLGKKVDYEQKD
+629 LHLGKKVDYEQED
-642 LIVEFEN
+642 LIVEFES
-649 NELHLLVVSQDLNA
+649 NESHLLVVSQDLNA

-678 NKELVFYN
+678 NKELVFCN
-686 KEKRLIRSFDVQK
+686 KEKRLIRSFDAQK

-704 PIENALNALDA
+704 PVENILSVLDTA
-715 TTNRPNSALVI
+715 MNPNSVLMV

-739 GAEKLRSFLEKAT
+739 GAEKLKSFLEKAT
-752 DNEQYCVIF
+752 DNEQYCIIF
-761 AHDYKQIKT
+761 AHDFKQIQA
-770 NYHLDKLKELLNHH
+770 NYNLDKLKELLNNH

-790 FRCNGENLNALQS
+790 FRCNGENLNAIKNN
-803 GLPSPSEH
+803 LPPPS
-811 NALFIELSKD
+811 ALNNLNVLLIELSKD
-821 SRTEFRPFSLQ
+821 NHTEFRPFSL
-832 D
+832 

>member
-1 MKPKSMKEK
+1 
-10 LRGTMMNILRIKM
+10 M
-23 IDAGNLLKELDDAL
+23 IDVNGLLKELDDAL

-50 RPSTLKIEEYQKS
+50 KPIVSQIEEYQKS
-63 IRQIQAQFI
+63 IRQVQAQFT
-72 DAPQFNE
+72 DAPKFNE
-79 TSAYPQFLSCGL
+79 EGAYPQFLSCVL
-91 LQVRGKNGANMEF
+91 LEIKGKNGANMEF

-131 LMRLLSSVPLVQ
+131 LMRLLSSAPLVQ

-201 KLAGFRDFVHYN
+201 KLAGFRDFAHYN
-213 ENEKDPLPLKALF
+213 EEATDPLPLKALF

-257 NLESEKNNQSA
+257 NLESEKNNKSA
-268 EDLKRYA
+268 EDLKKHA
-275 EFFKDRTSFECLK
+275 EFFKDRTSFERLK
-288 YLSVEVIN
+288 YLNVEVIN
-296 DQGIKSQHMKDF
+296 DHGIQSQHMKDF

-318 KKEVKRELKDLQRDK
+318 KKEVKRELKDLQKDEK
-333 EFWTKSSQHE
+333 FWTKSSQHE
-343 VVVPVGWDINHKEV
+343 VSVPVGWDINHKEV
-357 CFEIGE
+357 CFEIGNE
-363 VQNHTLICGRS
+363 QNHTLICDHS

-392 YDPDE
+392 YAPNE

-406 EGVEFNAYTDPNILE
+406 EGVEFNAYVADTPLE

-430 SVGFG
+430 SVSYGIT
-435 VSFLSWL
+435 FLKWL
-442 CDEIKKRSELFKQ
+442 CDEMQKRAELFKQ

-483 FSDNSTKGKEG
+483 FSDNKSTKAVEG
-494 VERSLNTLLKK
+494 HLNTLLKK

-519 MRGGEIDSS
+519 MRGTDINPSF
-528 IKAQIANRIALPM
+528 KAQIANRIALPM
-541 DADDSTK
+541 DAEDSSSVLGDDA
-548 ILDDDVACEL
+548 ACEL
-558 VRPEGIFNNN
+558 VRPEAIFNNN
-568 GGHKKYHTKMSI
+568 GGHQKYHTKMSI
-580 PKAPDDFKS
+580 PKAPDDFTAFIK
-589 FLTKIHAE
+589 KIHEE
-597 FNQRNLAPIDRKI
+597 FNQRNLTPIDRKI

-615 PLKMP
+615 ALKMP

-629 LYLGKKVDYEQKD
+629 LHLGKEADYEQKD
-642 LIVEFEN
+642 LIVEFES
-649 NELHLLVVSQDLNA
+649 NESHLLVVSQDLNA
-663 RIALMKLLFQNIKSA
+663 RIALMKLFAQNFKTA
-678 NKELVFYN
+678 NKELLFYN
-686 KEKRLIRSFDVQK
+686 AEKRLVRELDELK
-699 EYGIT
+699 KHHIT
-704 PIENALNALDA
+704 PMQGPLGSVLDTA
-715 TTNRPNSALVI
+715 MNPNSALVI
-726 DNLNEAKELHDKV
+726 DNLNEAKELHDKI
-739 GAEKLRSFLEKAT
+739 GAEKLKSFLEKAM
-752 DNEQYCVIF
+752 DNEQYCIIF
-761 AHDYKQIKT
+761 AHDYKQIKN
-770 NYHLDKLKELLNHH
+770 NYHFDKLKDLLNHH

-803 GLPSPSEH
+803 GLPSPSEL

>member
-1 MKPKSMKEK
+1 
-10 LRGTMMNILRIKM
+10 M

-37 DKVVAKKEPESFL
+37 DKVIAKKEPESFL
-50 RPSTLKIEEYQKS
+50 KPIASRIEDYQKS
-63 IRQIQAQFI
+63 IRQIQAQFT
-72 DAPQFNE
+72 DTPKFNE
-79 TSAYPQFLSCGL
+79 EGAYPKFLSCGL
-91 LQVRGKNGANMEF
+91 LEIKGKNGANMEF

-131 LMRLLSSVPLVQ
+131 LMRLLSSTPLVQ
-143 LEVILI
+143 LEVVLV

-158 NLARRLLNKDNDFIY
+158 NLARRLLDKDNDFIY

-182 EIEEA
+182 EIEGA

-201 KLAGFRDFVHYN
+201 KLAGFRDFAHYN
-213 ENEKDPLPLKALF
+213 EKEKDRLPLKALF
-226 LSGVDALS
+226 LSGVDVLS
-234 QNALYYLE
+234 KDALYYLE

-257 NLESEKNNQSA
+257 NLESEKNNKSA
-268 EDLKRYA
+268 EDLKNYA
-275 EFFKDRTSFECLK
+275 EFFKDTTSFERLK
-288 YLSVEVIN
+288 YLNMEVIN
-296 DQGIKSQHMKDF
+296 DQGIKSQHMQDF

-318 KKEVKRELKDLQRDK
+318 KKEVKRELKDLQK
-333 EFWTKSSQHE
+333 ESEFLTKSSQYE
-343 VVVPVGWDINHKEV
+343 VSVPVGWDINHKEV
-357 CFEIGE
+357 CFEIGNE
-363 VQNHTLICGRS
+363 QNHTLICDHS

-392 YDPDE
+392 YAPDE

-406 EGVEFNAYTDPNILE
+406 EGVEFNAYVADTPLE

-442 CDEIKKRSELFKQ
+442 CKEMQERADRFKQ
-455 FNVKDLSDYRKHEK
+455 FNAKDLNNYRKHEK
-469 MPRLIVVI
+469 MPRLIVVV

-483 FSDNSTKGKEG
+483 FSDNKSTKVVEG
-494 VERSLNTLLKK
+494 HLNTLLKK

-519 MRGGEIDSS
+519 MRGTDINPSF
-528 IKAQIANRIALPM
+528 KAQIANRIALPM
-541 DADDSTK
+541 DAEDSSSVLGDDA
-548 ILDDDVACEL
+548 ACEL

-568 GGHKKYHTKMSI
+568 GGNRKYHTKMSI

-629 LYLGKKVDYEQKD
+629 LHLGKKVDYEQED
-642 LIVEFEN
+642 LIVEFES
-649 NELHLLVVSQDLNA
+649 NESHLLVVSQDLNA

-678 NKELVFYN
+678 NKELVFCN
-686 KEKRLIRSFDVQK
+686 KEKRLIRSFDAPK

-704 PIENALNALDA
+704 PVENILSVLDTA
-715 TTNRPNSALVI
+715 MNPNSALVI

-739 GAEKLRSFLEKAT
+739 GAEKLRSFLEKAI

-761 AHDYKQIKT
+761 VHDYRQIKT

-790 FRCNGENLNALQS
+790 FRCNEENLNALQS
-803 GLPSPSEH
+803 GLPSPSEL
-811 NALFIELSKD
+811 NTLLIELSKD
-821 SRTEFRPFSLQ
+821 SVTEFRPFSL
-832 D
+832 

>member
-1 MKPKSMKEK
+1 
-10 LRGTMMNILRIKM
+10 MNILRIKM

-63 IRQIQAQFI
+63 IRQIQAQFT
-72 DAPQFNE
+72 DAPKFNE
-79 TSAYPQFLSCGL
+79 TTTYPQFLSCGL

-131 LMRLLSSVPLVQ
+131 LMRLLSSAPLVQ
-143 LEVILI
+143 LEVVLV
-149 DALSLGGIF
+149 DALSLWGIF
-158 NLARRLLNKDNDFIY
+158 NLARRLLDKDNDFIY

-201 KLAGFRDFVHYN
+201 KLAGYKDFAHYN
-213 ENEKDPLPLKALF
+213 ENEKDRLPLKALF

-234 QNALYYLE
+234 KDALYYLE

-257 NLESEKNNQSA
+257 NLESEKNNKSA
-268 EDLKRYA
+268 EDLKKHA
-275 EFFKDRTSFECLK
+275 EFFRDTTSFERLK
-288 YLSVEVIN
+288 YLNVEVIN
-296 DQGIKSQHMKDF
+296 DQGIKSQHMQDF

-333 EFWTKSSQHE
+333 EFWAKSSQHE

-357 CFEIGE
+357 CFEIGNE
-363 VQNHTLICGRS
+363 QNHTLICDHS

-392 YDPDE
+392 YAPDE

-406 EGVEFNAYTDPNILE
+406 EGVEFNAYTDPILE

-430 SVGFG
+430 SIYYGIT
-435 VSFLSWL
+435 FLKWL
-442 CDEIKKRSELFKQ
+442 CGEMEKRADRLKQ
-455 FNVKDLSDYRKHEK
+455 FKVKDLSDYRKHEK
-469 MPRLIVVI
+469 MARLIVVV
-477 DEFQVL
+477 DEFRVL
-483 FSDNSTKGKEG
+483 FSDKSTQVKGSVK
-494 VERSLNTLLKK
+494 RSLNTLLKK

-511 HLVLATQT
+511 YLVLATQT
-519 MRGGEIDSS
+519 MRGSDIDSS
-528 IKAQIANRIALPM
+528 FKAQIANRIALPM
-541 DADDSTK
+541 DAEDSSK
-548 ILDDDVACEL
+548 ILDDDAACEL

-568 GGHKKYHTKMSI
+568 GGNRKYHTKMSI

-597 FNQRNLAPIDRKI
+597 FNQRNLTPIDRKI

-620 NTLKANEMR
+620 NILKTDEMR
-629 LYLGKKVDYEQKD
+629 LHLGKKVDYEQKD

-649 NELHLLVVSQDLNA
+649 NESHLLVVSQDLNA

-678 NKELVFYN
+678 NKELVFCN
-686 KEKRLIRSFDVQK
+686 KEKRLIRSFDAQK

-704 PIENALNALDA
+704 PVENILSVLDTA
-715 TTNRPNSALVI
+715 MNPNSALVI
-726 DNLNEAKELHDKV
+726 GNLNEAKELHDKV
-739 GAEKLRSFLEKAT
+739 GAEKLKSFLEKAI

-761 AHDYKQIKT
+761 AHDFRQIKA
-770 NYHLDKLKELLNHH
+770 NYHFDKLKELLNNH

-790 FRCNGENLNALQS
+790 FKCNEENLNAIKS
-803 GLPSPSEH
+803 DLPPPSNLNNL
-811 NALFIELSKD
+811 NALLIELSKD
-821 SRTEFRPFSLQ
+821 SYTEFRPFSL
-832 D
+832 